1 MIDKDR
7 LKTLVGLYIKRLD
20 IPSRHCYGM
29 EMLKPNTFCRE
40 CERKDICTTSIIDV
54 R

>member
-7 LKTLVGLYIKRLD
+7 LKTLVWLYIKGTD
-20 IPSRHCYGM
+20 IQSKHCYLM

-40 CERKDICTTSIIDV
+40 CERKDICTTSIINV